1 MSNTDGVDKL
11 NNQDDTVRYRNWT
24 DGAGMA
30 SWNGAGMSGGE
41 GWRRRM
47 GGGEQNAGEEWARRM
62 AVKMVVVETSGRDG
76 GNDGGQV
83 RRYDQDK
90 HVRRLV

>member
-1 MSNTDGVDKL
+1 MSNTDDVDKL
-11 NNQDDTVRYRNWT
+11 NHPDDTVRYRNWT

-47 GGGEQNAGEEWARRM
+47 GGGEQCG
-62 AVKMVVVETSGRDG
+62 
-76 GNDGGQV
+76 
-83 RRYDQDK
+83 
-90 HVRRLV
+90 